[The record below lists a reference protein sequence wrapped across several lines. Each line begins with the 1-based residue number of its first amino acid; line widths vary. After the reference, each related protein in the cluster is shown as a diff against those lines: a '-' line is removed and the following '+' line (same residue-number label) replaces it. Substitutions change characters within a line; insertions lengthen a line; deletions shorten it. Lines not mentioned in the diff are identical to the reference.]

1 MASVSSLII
10 LTFINNLFMNYK
22 KFFSDELVSLKSQG
36 LYRKFRAINRNKA
49 SFPKAT
55 ERFEGKEREVEVWC
69 SNDYLNLSQ
78 HPEVTKTSIEVINE
92 LGTGSGGTRNI
103 SGTSTYHVD
112 LERLIADLHRKES
125 ALLFPSAYTANQ
137 STLWTLCKNM
147 EGIEVFSDE
156 LNHASLIQG
165 IKNADVVTHIF
176 RHNDTEH
183 LEELLNTANANTPKL
198 IVFESLYSME
208 GLRSP
213 LQKIIDIAKKY
224 NALTYLDEVHSVG
237 LYGPEG
243 RGITAEKGLEDE
255 IDIINGTLSKSY
267 GQMGGYVA
275 ANADIIDYIRSF
287 APGFIFTSSMNP
299 SIAAASITSIKI
311 AMSSEDLRENIR
323 INSDRIRAGLREL
336 QIPFLEN
343 DSHIIPIHLYDP
355 RLCKEAANLLL
366 EKHGIYIQPIFYPTV
381 PKGDERFRVTITPRH
396 EASDIDHFLDALDD
410 VWKQMDLKRSDSDQE
425 EKSAVSR
432 IY

>member
-1 MASVSSLII
+1 
-10 LTFINNLFMNYK
+10 MNYK
-22 KFFSDELVSLKSQG
+22 KFFSDELISLKSQG
-36 LYRKFRAINRNKA
+36 LYRKFRAINRNKS

-78 HPEVTKTSIEVINE
+78 HPEVTKTSVEVINQ

-112 LERLIADLHRKES
+112 LEQLLADLHRKES

-165 IKNADVVTHIF
+165 IKNADVETHIF

-213 LQKIIDIAKKY
+213 LQKIIEIAKKY

-243 RGITAEKGLEDE
+243 RGITAEKGLEDD
-255 IDIINGTLSKSY
+255 IDIINGTLSKSF

-311 AMSSEDLRENIR
+311 AMSSEDLRDNIR
-323 INSDRIRAGLREL
+323 NNSDRIRAGLRDLE
-336 QIPFLEN
+336 IPFLEN

-396 EASDIDHFLDALDD
+396 EANDIDHFLDALDD
-410 VWKQMDLKRSDSDQE
+410 VWKQMDLRRSDSAEE

>member
-1 MASVSSLII
+1 
-10 LTFINNLFMNYK
+10 MNYK

-366 EKHGIYIQPIFYPTV
+366 EKHGIYIQPIFYQTV

>member
-1 MASVSSLII
+1 
-10 LTFINNLFMNYK
+10 MNYK
-22 KFFSDELVSLKSQG
+22 KFFSDELISLKSQG
-36 LYRKFRAINRNKA
+36 LYRKFRAINRNKS

-55 ERFEGKEREVEVWC
+55 ERFEGNEREVEVWC

-78 HPEVTKTSIEVINE
+78 HPEVTKTSVEVINQ

-112 LERLIADLHRKES
+112 LENLLADLHNKES

-137 STLWTLCKNM
+137 STLWTLCKNL
-147 EGIEVFSDE
+147 GGVEVFSDE

-176 RHNDTEH
+176 RHNDTDH
-183 LEELLNTANANTPKL
+183 LEELLKTANANTPKI

-213 LQKIIDIAKKY
+213 LQKIIEIAKKY

-243 RGITAEKGLEDE
+243 RGITAEKGLEDD
-255 IDIINGTLSKSY
+255 IDIINGTLSKSF

-275 ANADIIDYIRSF
+275 ANSDIIDYIRSF

-299 SIAAASITSIKI
+299 SIAAASITAINI
-311 AMSSEDLRENIR
+311 AKEAEDLRENIR
-323 INSDRIRAGLREL
+323 LNSDRIRKGLTDLE
-336 QIPFLEN
+336 IPFLEN

-396 EASDIDHFLDALDD
+396 EAGDIDHFLDALDD
-410 VWKQMDLKRSDSDQE
+410 VWKAMDLRRSEESQE
-425 EKSAVSR
+425 EKPAVSR

>member
-1 MASVSSLII
+1 
-10 LTFINNLFMNYK
+10 MNYK
-22 KFFSDELVSLKSQG
+22 KFFSDELISLKSQG
-36 LYRKFRAINRNKA
+36 LYRKFRAINRNKS

-78 HPEVTKTSIEVINE
+78 HPEVTKTSVEVINQ

-112 LERLIADLHRKES
+112 LENLLADLHNKES

-137 STLWTLCKNM
+137 STLWTLCKNL
-147 EGIEVFSDE
+147 GGVEVFSDE

-176 RHNDTEH
+176 RHNDTDH
-183 LEELLNTANANTPKL
+183 LEELLKTANANTPKI

-213 LQKIIDIAKKY
+213 LQKIIEIAKKY

-243 RGITAEKGLEDE
+243 RGITAEKGLEDD
-255 IDIINGTLSKSY
+255 IDIINGTLSKSF

-275 ANADIIDYIRSF
+275 ANSDIIDYIRSF

-299 SIAAASITSIKI
+299 SIAAASITAINI
-311 AMSSEDLRENIR
+311 AKEAEDLRENIR
-323 INSDRIRAGLREL
+323 LNSDRIRKGLTDL

-396 EASDIDHFLDALDD
+396 EAGDIDHFLDALDD
-410 VWKQMDLKRSDSDQE
+410 VWKEMDLRRSEESQE

>member
-1 MASVSSLII
+1 
-10 LTFINNLFMNYK
+10 MNYK
-22 KFFSDELVSLKSQG
+22 KFFSDELISLKSQG
-36 LYRKFRAINRNKA
+36 LYRKFRAINRNKS

-78 HPEVTKTSIEVINE
+78 HPQVTRTSVEVINQ

-112 LERLIADLHRKES
+112 LENLLAELHQKES

-147 EGIEVFSDE
+147 EGVEVFSDE

-183 LEELLNTANANTPKL
+183 LEELLKTANANSPKI

-213 LQKIIDIAKKY
+213 LQKIIEIARKY

-243 RGITAEKGLEDE
+243 RGITAEKGLDQD
-255 IDIINGTLSKSY
+255 IDIINGSLSKSF
-267 GQMGGYVA
+267 GHMGGYVA
-275 ANADIIDYIRSF
+275 ANSDIIDYIRSF

-299 SIAAASITSIKI
+299 SVAAASITAINI
-311 AMSSEDLRENIR
+311 AKKAEDLRENIR
-323 INSDRIRAGLREL
+323 HNSARIRNGLTDLE
-336 QIPFLEN
+336 IPFLEN

-355 RLCKEAANLLL
+355 RLCKEAANMLL

-396 EASDIDHFLDALDD
+396 EAGDIDHLLEALDD
-410 VWKQMDLKRSDSDQE
+410 VWKTLDLKRSDLSTE
-425 EKSAVSR
+425 EKTSVSR

>member
-1 MASVSSLII
+1 
-10 LTFINNLFMNYK
+10 MNYK
-22 KFFSDELVSLKSQG
+22 KFFSDELISLKSQG
-36 LYRKFRAINRNKA
+36 LYRKFRAINRNKS

-78 HPEVTKTSIEVINE
+78 HPEVTKTSVEVINQ

-112 LERLIADLHRKES
+112 LEQLLADLHRKES

-165 IKNADVVTHIF
+165 IKNADVETHIF

-213 LQKIIDIAKKY
+213 LQKIIEIAKKY
-224 NALTYLDEVHSVG
+224 NALTYVDEVHSVG

-243 RGITAEKGLEDE
+243 RGITAEKGLEDD
-255 IDIINGTLSKSY
+255 IDIINGTLSKSF

-311 AMSSEDLRENIR
+311 AMSSEDLRDNIR
-323 INSDRIRAGLREL
+323 NNSDRIRAGLRDLE
-336 QIPFLEN
+336 IPFLEN

-410 VWKQMDLKRSDSDQE
+410 VWKQMDLRRSDSAEE

>member
-1 MASVSSLII
+1 
-10 LTFINNLFMNYK
+10 MNYK

-36 LYRKFRAINRNKA
+36 LYRKFRAINGNKS

-112 LERLIADLHRKES
+112 LERLLADLHRKES

-165 IKNADVVTHIF
+165 IKNADVETHIF

-213 LQKIIDIAKKY
+213 LQKIIEIAKKY

-243 RGITAEKGLEDE
+243 RGITAEKGLEDD

-323 INSDRIRAGLREL
+323 INSDRIRAGLREM

-410 VWKQMDLKRSDSDQE
+410 VWKQMDLRRSDSAEE

>member
-1 MASVSSLII
+1 
-10 LTFINNLFMNYK
+10 MNYK
-22 KFFSDELVSLKSQG
+22 KFFSDELISLKSQG
-36 LYRKFRAINRNKA
+36 LYRKFRAINRNKS

-78 HPEVTKTSIEVINE
+78 HPQVTRTSVEVINQ

-112 LERLIADLHRKES
+112 LENLLAELHQKES

-147 EGIEVFSDE
+147 EGVEVFSDE

-183 LEELLNTANANTPKL
+183 LEELLKTANANTPKI

-213 LQKIIDIAKKY
+213 LQKIIEIARKY

-243 RGITAEKGLEDE
+243 RGITAEKGLDQD
-255 IDIINGTLSKSY
+255 IDIINGTLSKSF

-275 ANADIIDYIRSF
+275 ANSDIIDYIRSF

-299 SIAAASITSIKI
+299 SIAAASITAINI
-311 AMSSEDLRENIR
+311 AKKAEELRENIR
-323 INSDRIRAGLREL
+323 HNSARIRNGLTDLE
-336 QIPFLEN
+336 IPFLEN

-355 RLCKEAANLLL
+355 RLCKEAANMLL

-396 EASDIDHFLDALDD
+396 EAGDIDHFLEALDD
-410 VWKQMDLKRSDSDQE
+410 VWKTLDLKRSDLSTE
-425 EKSAVSR
+425 ERTTVSR

>member
-1 MASVSSLII
+1 
-10 LTFINNLFMNYK
+10 MNYK

-36 LYRKFRAINRNKA
+36 LYRKFRAINRNKS

-410 VWKQMDLKRSDSDQE
+410 VWKQMDLRRSNSAEE